1 MLSISLTFYNMQY
14 PRYNRVGALKDLF
27 YYTISLV
34 YITFIIGS
42 LVKRYSQQLIQR
54 ISYLPSNRSIDGIL
68 SFHYYT
74 HKKKKIIREE
84 ELDMKSEMYLSEK
97 EEENELCL
105 SFTISLFCIM
115 KKAQINAPL
124 FLKVYKF

>member
-1 MLSISLTFYNMQY
+1 
-14 PRYNRVGALKDLF
+14 
-27 YYTISLV
+27 
-34 YITFIIGS
+34 
-42 LVKRYSQQLIQR
+42 
-54 ISYLPSNRSIDGIL
+54 
-68 SFHYYT
+68 
-74 HKKKKIIREE
+74 
-84 ELDMKSEMYLSEK
+84 MKSEIYLSEK